1 MLICVPEIAI
11 IMLKYVLLKIAQIC
25 LKCANSTDKKNGLPI
40 VNVLE
45 RSPVYAHF
53 LRKYESFLRLSVNC

>member
-1 MLICVPEIAI
+1 MLVCVPEMSI
-11 IMLKYVLLKIAQIC
+11 IMLKYVSLKMAKIC

-45 RSPVYAHF
+45 RSPVCTQF
-53 LRKYESFLRLSVNC
+53 L